1 MILFLDFDG
10 VLHPLFTLPELSPE
24 ESRPF
29 CYLPRFAA
37 VLHDYPHVEVVISS
51 TWGSSATSSS
61 CVSRSRMTCVYG

>member
-51 TWGSSATSSS
+51 T
-61 CVSRSRMTCVYG
+61 